1 MDLGPSKENIFHNF
15 RTFFDL
21 VICTSKDVKKT
32 VYLEIRNYLL
42 IIKFF
47 TKLIHSHSHSHIKHI
62 LFHFT
67 FIILK
72 SLLFYRINN

>member
-42 IIKFF
+42 IIKLLIILLLFYLF
-47 TKLIHSHSHSHIKHI
+47 TKLEKGLH
-62 LFHFT
+62 LAEWP
-67 FIILK
+67 
-72 SLLFYRINN
+72 R